1 MADFPN
7 KIYLSAN
14 SISEIKQAVAE
25 TYAQYLMLK
34 NLEVDSSG
42 SSSRLPPPY
51 ARFYCYLKIYFIGTI
66 QNTDKTY
73 RAEKSFRLINDNP
86 RTITLERLKQL
97 ANKVWSEFNNFT
109 FTTGHDT
116 YCYNDPEIGFNRVW
130 GGFHTLADAQALF
143 GKLLDVIGQSPEW
156 EKMSKST
163 VPIPGDRFSPLP
175 DKVTQA
181 GVLIRPDQERPIA
194 LMKFDKCTIRFPHLK
209 SEANLVT
216 RYGGIINSLDF
227 LDPYKD

>member
-1 MADFPN
+1 MPDFPS

-14 SISEIKQAVAE
+14 SISEIKQAVTEA
-25 TYAQYLMLK
+25 YAQYLMLK

-42 SSSRLPPPY
+42 SSSRIPPTY
-51 ARFYCYLKIYFIGTI
+51 ARSYCYLKIYFIGTI
-66 QNTDKTY
+66 QNTNKTH
-73 RAEKSFRLINDNP
+73 RTEKSFRLINDNP
-86 RTITLERLKQL
+86 RTVTLERLKQI
-97 ANKVWSEFNNFT
+97 ANKVWAEFNNFT

-116 YCYNDPEIGFNRVW
+116 YCYNDPVIGFHRVW
-130 GGFHTLADAQALF
+130 GHFQTITDAQALF

-156 EKMSKST
+156 DRFSRTS

-175 DKVTQA
+175 NKIQQA
-181 GVLIRPDQERPIA
+181 GILVRPDQERPIA
-194 LMKFDKCTIRFPHLK
+194 LMKFDKCTIKFPHLK
-209 SEANLVT
+209 SEANMVT